1 MTASSLYTG
10 ENTPLRADLRMI
22 ANLVARESTVLDVG
36 CNDGTLLKWLEDY
49 KHVRGRGIELSQQG
63 VSTCL
68 SKGLAV
74 IQGDAN
80 TDLSYYPDQSVDY
93 AILSQTLQALDN
105 PSAVLKEMVRIGKR
119 AILSVPNFGHW
130 KNRLYLAVHGRM
142 PVTRELTYEW
152 YDTPNIHFCTILD
165 FIVLCEKLGLTIEQQ
180 FYTSGA
186 SKPQPFR
193 GKSRRANLLGK
204 QGVFVVRK

>member
-1 MTASSLYTG
+1 MTNESTP
-10 ENTPLRADLRMI
+10 ENAPLRSDLRMI
-22 ANLVARESTVLDVG
+22 ANLVARESSVLDIG
-36 CNDGTLLKWLEDY
+36 CNDGTLLKWLEEH

-63 VSTCL
+63 VSACL

-80 TDLSYYPDQSVDY
+80 ADLSYYPDQSVDY
-93 AILSQTLQALDN
+93 VILSQTLQALDN
-105 PSAVLKEMVRIGKR
+105 PSDVLKEMVRIGRR

-130 KNRLYLAVHGRM
+130 KNRLYLALHGRM
-142 PVTRELTYEW
+142 PVTRDLAYEW

-180 FYTSGA
+180 LYTTGSG
-186 SKPQPFR
+186 KPQPFKA
-193 GKSRRANLLGK
+193 KSRIANLTGK
-204 QGVFVVRK
+204 QGIFVVRR